1 MARENR
7 ADGLISVV
15 APIFNEA
22 EIIEKFFI
30 EVRANLLTSGFHGKF
45 EIVLVDDG
53 STDSS
58 GEKIDLLAEEYPE
71 EVVAIHLARNFGHQ
85 AAVSAGLEYCRGDA
99 VILMDSDLQDDP
111 AAFKPFVEQWL
122 EGYDVVYAR
131 RTKRRESFLVRP
143 FIWLFYKLFG
153 WMANIKI
160 PRNSGNFSLMDR
172 RVIDRLNEI
181 GERNRYLPGLRTWV
195 GFKQTGVPVAR
206 RKRYDRRN
214 RVGFRGLWTLAM
226 NAIFSFSYVPIFFF
240 RAIGVI
246 AILISLIT
254 IIALL
259 VLSASNAQAVS
270 PLATTLITI
279 AFFGGINL
287 IGVSIVGEYVAR
299 IYDEVKGRPKYVI
312 DRIFSARKSVPGGD
326 E

>member
-15 APIFNEA
+15 APVFNEA
-22 EIIEKFFI
+22 EIIEKFFV
-30 EVRANLLTSGFHGKF
+30 EVRASLSTSGFNGKF
-45 EIVLVDDG
+45 EIILVNDG

-58 GEKIDLLAEEYPE
+58 GEKIDLLAAEYPE

-85 AAVSAGLEYCRGDA
+85 AAVSAGLEFCHGDA

-111 AAFKPFVEQWL
+111 AAFRQFVEQWL

-131 RTKRRESFLVRP
+131 RTKRRESFILRP
-143 FIWLFYKLFG
+143 FIWLFYRLFG
-153 WMANIKI
+153 WMANIRI

-172 RVIDRLNEI
+172 RVVDRLNEI
-181 GERNRYLPGLRTWV
+181 DERNRYLPGLRTWV

-206 RKRYDRRN
+206 RARYDRRN

-226 NAIFSFSYVPIFFF
+226 NAIFSFSYVPIFIF
-240 RAIGVI
+240 RAIGVV

-259 VLSASNAQAVS
+259 VLSASATAAVS
-270 PLATTLITI
+270 PWATTLITI

-299 IYDEVKGRPKYVI
+299 IYDEVKGRPKYII
-312 DRIFSARKSVPGGD
+312 DRIVGAQKNGPGGND
-326 E
+326 